1 MAIDSNRL
9 PRKVSQV
16 EFTTNVAGLPV
27 LLRELVLL
35 LHAHRKA
42 FRQERTFLRALGL
55 VFAELFTFGRHTVTQ
70 LLLNL
75 GCTDCDWTALYR
87 LFSHHRFLEEVLA
100 RCLFRETL
108 AHVRP
113 DEHYVVVVDGTQ
125 IPRSSRRMPGTAWLK
140 SPRTPPFRM
149 GIHRAQRFLHG
160 AWLTPC
166 EDGYTRAV
174 PERFLPAFPEK
185 AVPAEAPPRREWAAA
200 LEFLQWVR
208 RQLDECGRRTQRVL
222 ALADGAFD
230 VVELWRELPESVVLA
245 VRTAR
250 NRCLYR
256 LPQRRGGR
264 GRPALY
270 GERLPSPGS
279 LLHDRQGFSKTTVRV
294 RGRDQRM
301 RYRVEGPV
309 LREGLAD
316 RPLFLIVIGG
326 QQWRVGKRRQR
337 VCRREPAFYLV
348 SAVRQGSEWV
358 LPMEI
363 EALLGWL
370 WQRWEAEVAHRE
382 MKSGLGVGEK
392 QCWGRRSAVVSV
404 QWGAWVY
411 GVLVL
416 AGYRAWG
423 LLGGPG
429 APGRWWRG
437 SRRWSLNTLWRGY
450 RAELWGTG
458 EFRPLWTGT
467 GDNWLK
473 KETWLAALSNSVA
486 AAARI

>member
-1 MAIDSNRL
+1 MES
-9 PRKVSQV
+9 
-16 EFTTNVAGLPV
+16 TTNVAEFPA
-27 LLRELVLL
+27 LLRELVALL
-35 LHAHRKA
+35 AAHRGA
-42 FRQERTFLRALGL
+42 FRQQRTFLRALAL
-55 VFAELFTFGRHTVTQ
+55 VFAEVFAFGRHTVTQ
-70 LLLNL
+70 LLLTL
-75 GCTDCDWTALYR
+75 GCTDCDWAGWHR
-87 LFSHHRFLEEVLA
+87 LFSRFRFREEVLT
-100 RCLFRETL
+100 RCLFRETVN
-108 AHVRP
+108 HTRP

-125 IPRSSRRMPGTAWLK
+125 IPRSSRKMPGTSWMKA
-140 SPRTPPFRM
+140 PRTPIFRK

-160 AWLTPC
+160 AWLTPS

-174 PERFLPAFPEK
+174 PLRFLPAFPEK
-185 AVPAEAPPRREWAAA
+185 AVPAEVPPRREWAAA
-200 LEFLQWVR
+200 LEFLRWVR
-208 RQLDECGRRTQRVL
+208 QGLNELGRRAQRVL

-230 VVELWRELPESVVLA
+230 VVDFWRGLPENVDLV

-250 NRCLYR
+250 NRCLYG
-256 LPQRRGGR
+256 LPTRREGR

-270 GERLPSPGS
+270 GERQPPPEAFLRERSAFK
-279 LLHDRQGFSKTTVRV
+279 RVTIRV
-294 RGRDQRM
+294 RGRNQPL
-301 RYRVEGPV
+301 RYRVVGPV

-316 RPLFLIVIGG
+316 RPLFLIVVGG
-326 QQWRVGKRRQR
+326 QQWRVGKRRLR
-337 VCRREPAFYLV
+337 VRRREPAFYLV
-348 SAVRQGSEWV
+348 SAVWRGDTWV

-363 EALLGWL
+363 EELLAWL
-370 WQRWEAEVAHRE
+370 WQRWEVEVSHRE

-392 QCWGRRSAVVSV
+392 QCWTRRSAVVSV

-423 LLGGPG
+423 LLGGPP
-429 APGRWWRG
+429 APARWWRG

-450 RAELWGTG
+450 RAELWGTK

-473 KETWLAALSNSVA
+473 KEAWLAALSNAVP